1 MVTRP
6 VITGMPLRLC
16 IENSLHEDQIK
27 PSPKL
32 ESDFPEMGD
41 LSKTKPAMEFDRAV
55 IRRVYRADH
64 DVLVESE
71 RVGKHSLDQL
81 SSNPRAARGRSER
94 APNARP

>member
-1 MVTRP
+1 
-6 VITGMPLRLC
+6 
-16 IENSLHEDQIK
+16 
-27 PSPKL
+27 
-32 ESDFPEMGD
+32 MGD

-81 SSNPRAARGRSER
+81 SSNPRAAAVGPNVHRMLDGLGGCSICEVER
-94 APNARP
+94 FKQKGPDFTPHDMESHLIQSIQ

>member
-1 MVTRP
+1 
-6 VITGMPLRLC
+6 MPFRLC